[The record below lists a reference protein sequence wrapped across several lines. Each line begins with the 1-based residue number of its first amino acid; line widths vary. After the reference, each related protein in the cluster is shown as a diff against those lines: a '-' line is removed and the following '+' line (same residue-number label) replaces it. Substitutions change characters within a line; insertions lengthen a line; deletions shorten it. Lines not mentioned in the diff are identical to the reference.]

1 MKYIPN
7 ITIIWL
13 VLWKIAKKLR
23 EYTPDDCTLN
33 GQSQKN
39 VVKCLR

>member
-1 MKYIPN
+1 LNHHYI
-7 ITIIWL
+7 L
-13 VLWKIAKKLR
+13 VVPWKIAKKLR

-33 GQSQKN
+33 GQRQKN